1 RVRELSR
8 VLSQGRAEQ
17 KPTCTC
23 VITLKFFMPAG
34 ISSSVLCAMRFRSL
48 DVSAPSDL
56 MLLETC
62 HATSC
67 CLPCRAPTQDATWY
81 GTAVIQAS
89 TLFRNCRMHGAQLQ
103 QTLGC
108 ADQHK

>member
-1 RVRELSR
+1 
-8 VLSQGRAEQ
+8 
-17 KPTCTC
+17 
-23 VITLKFFMPAG
+23 MPAG

-108 ADQHK
+108 ADQHKIVNCAHTAVTATYIHCYSGLSPHKTPN